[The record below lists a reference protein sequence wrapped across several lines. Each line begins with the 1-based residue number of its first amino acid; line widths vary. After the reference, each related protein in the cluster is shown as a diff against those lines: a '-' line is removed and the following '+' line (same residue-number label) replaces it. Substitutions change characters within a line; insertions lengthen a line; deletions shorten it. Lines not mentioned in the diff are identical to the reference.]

1 MPLSP
6 NGKIAERLLPKPD
19 VSSLV
24 SEAFTKPE
32 TDLERELYSIWSD
45 VLQESNFGVDSEFI
59 DAGGD
64 SLSIIQVVSKTS
76 SKYQV
81 EIPISIMNESLT
93 IRKMAQ
99 YIEERMKSDK
109 SLDKPENIVRITEG
123 RKNNIFLVHAG
134 NGEVACYFEL
144 GKLIDKS
151 FSVWG
156 IQAVDEVLYDNKSIY
171 SLAERYVESLQSVQ
185 PKGPYYLA
193 GWCIGGAIAF
203 EMAGILERDGHE
215 IGFLGLMNTIAPKN
229 WEGNAFFSERAE
241 SVFLINILG
250 KSGSGELNNEQLWRA
265 LFGKLLSGNIDIASF
280 VKNLPEDIRLILPPQ
295 CSASPDELVKYLKR
309 IVFIHKIRMK
319 YYPQKKIKSRV
330 NFYSALLDTNI
341 ADYRKNVSEWNKYCL
356 NPVSN
361 IVIEADHYSLLSQ
374 PSVNLLSK
382 DINVFL
388 NK

>member
-1 MPLSP
+1 
-6 NGKIAERLLPKPD
+6 
-19 VSSLV
+19 
-24 SEAFTKPE
+24 
-32 TDLERELYSIWSD
+32 
-45 VLQESNFGVDSEFI
+45 
-59 DAGGD
+59 
-64 SLSIIQVVSKTS
+64 
-76 SKYQV
+76 
-81 EIPISIMNESLT
+81 
-93 IRKMAQ
+93 
-99 YIEERMKSDK
+99 
-109 SLDKPENIVRITEG
+109 
-123 RKNNIFLVHAG
+123 
-134 NGEVACYFEL
+134 
-144 GKLIDKS
+144 
-151 FSVWG
+151 
-156 IQAVDEVLYDNKSIY
+156 
-171 SLAERYVESLQSVQ
+171 
-185 PKGPYYLA
+185 
-193 GWCIGGAIAF
+193 
-203 EMAGILERDGHE
+203 MAGILERDGHE

-241 SVFLINILG
+241 SEFLNNILG

-374 PSVNLLSK
+374 PSVNILSK
-382 DINVFL
+382 DINVIL